1 MMTIDQQVRMLATA
15 GKTPYEIEEELG
27 LAHYTIHLSYH
38 HALMVGYE
46 RRYSGLSSDDKDYQ
60 KDYYARNRE
69 WIAFK
74 KKEQRAKEQANAE
87 KQEAAASR
95 RFPPTARAVLNQR
108 IYRRP
113 G

>member
-1 MMTIDQQVRMLATA
+1 MLTIDQQVRILATA

-46 RRYSGLSSDDKDYQ
+46 RRYSGLSSDDKDYH
-60 KDYYARNRE
+60 ARNRE

-113 G
+113 E

>member
-1 MMTIDQQVRMLATA
+1 MMTIDQQVRILATA
-15 GKTPYEIEEELG
+15 GKTPYEIKEELG

-46 RRYSGLSSDDKDYQ
+46 RRYSGLSSDNKDYQ

-74 KKEQRAKEQANAE
+74 KKERRAKEQENG
-87 KQEAAASR
+87 QEQKAA
-95 RFPPTARAVLNQR
+95 
-108 IYRRP
+108 
-113 G
+113 

>member
-1 MMTIDQQVRMLATA
+1 MLTIDQQVRILATA
-15 GKTPYEIEEELG
+15 GRTPYEIEEELG

-38 HALMVGYE
+38 RALMVGYE

-74 KKEQRAKEQANAE
+74 KKERRAKEQENG
-87 KQEAAASR
+87 QEQKAA
-95 RFPPTARAVLNQR
+95 
-108 IYRRP
+108 
-113 G
+113 

>member
-1 MMTIDQQVRMLATA
+1 MLATA

-74 KKEQRAKEQANAE
+74 KKRTAGKGASKCRETRSRGVKEI
-87 KQEAAASR
+87 S
-95 RFPPTARAVLNQR
+95 PDGP
-108 IYRRP
+108 RRP
-113 G
+113 